1 MNMANYILRILKS
14 RIFIIL
20 SWGFNSPI
28 RLQNGLK
35 FKVQGYIHSGWVEV
49 LYNEGNDLFDVSILN
64 LDGTVKRKETNVYL
78 DCLVDVIDGMVERTA
93 DYQDR
98 VKEEY
103 GMWFYET
110 VYEVQRQKENATKI
124 TCRNRRML
132 HILR

>member
-28 RLQNGLK
+28 RLENGLK

-103 GMWFYET
+103 GM
-110 VYEVQRQKENATKI
+110 
-124 TCRNRRML
+124 
-132 HILR
+132 